1 MPRSVIT
8 IHWSRLMPL
17 RDLIGQRFGRLVVV
31 SRASNQGRQTRWSC
45 ACDCGGRK
53 VAQSSNLVRGLTA
66 SCGCLH
72 REKSSS
78 AVRTHGK
85 TGTPEFISWM
95 QMRARCSNP
104 RLRSYPRYGGRGITI
119 CDQWAHSFESFL
131 ADMGPRPTPR
141 HSIDRID
148 VDGPYSPENCRWA
161 TTAEQARNTSTN
173 RIVVVDDIAAPLIEH
188 CERRGIDYK
197 RAHRRLVLGWSI
209 ERALS
214 TNPLTT
220 TE

>member
-1 MPRSVIT
+1 MRLSVTT

-17 RDLIGQRFGRLVVV
+17 RDLTGQRFGRLVVV
-31 SRASNQGRQTRWSC
+31 SRASNQGRQTCWSC
-45 ACDCGGRK
+45 VCDCGGRK

-72 REKSSS
+72 REKASL